1 MKDERYKGSTFE
13 NNLNPQN
20 TEGKDVAE
28 SIQRILIPKKD
39 IWQNGDQVLVTSC
52 SVVGLLSKIHSQS
65 WEPADERD
73 IGRPVLEGQIGR
85 RTESELTRL
94 RAEAKPM
101 TVEELADYAG
111 GSLRE
116 MYTLRFGG
124 KPDDAFTEAYC
135 LGFLACARLL
145 GKVREDK

>member
-13 NNLNPQN
+13 NAMTQN

-94 RAEAKPM
+94 RAEAKQI
-101 TVEELADYAG
+101 TVEELRAEFEKQY
-111 GSLRE
+111 
-116 MYTLRFGG
+116 G
-124 KPDDAFTEAYC
+124 KPSEYDNLRMTQKI
-135 LGFLACARLL
+135 LWQGFLACARLL